1 LPVDISTYNYLPLF
15 SVRRAE
21 MFAMENLP
29 NKDKDILLPIV
40 LLRGWGVSKHLENSI
55 ERIKK
60 STGDRPWIMD
70 IDVDY
75 LLENKGKERPVFEEL
90 ESLRNSAEGYKN
102 WCNFVAEYPQ
112 VIPCVQLEDRAELN
126 EQLDRLVAL
135 GRGMAVRFNDVN
147 IPNWNAILRVIAG
160 KAIEGL
166 CVIIDYGKLGQLT
179 KERLL
184 EYTDPVSTYVNEM
197 YQEIPNAIFV
207 VSSTTFPSDFSDIDG
222 LEERVI
228 FERQFFSEIVAQCP
242 DIALK
247 YSDRGS
253 TRAGKAATGGATPA
267 PRIDFPLK
275 NVWKISRKKLSPI
288 EMEDEEERKDG
299 YRVVA
304 KNLVRSVEWDPNLKI
319 WGAKEIEASA
329 KGELITNPHHSTA
342 VRINIHLHRQLH
354 YNNAPGEIIDTDDD
368 WVD

>member
-1 LPVDISTYNYLPLF
+1 MPVDISTYNYLPLF

-60 STGDRPWIMD
+60 SIGDRPWIMD

-75 LLENKGKERPVFEEL
+75 LLKNKGKKRPVFEEL
-90 ESLRNSAEGYKN
+90 ENLRDSAQGYKN
-102 WCNFVAEYPQ
+102 WCDFVAECPQ
-112 VIPCVQLEDRAELN
+112 IIPCIQLEDLAELE
-126 EQLDRLVAL
+126 EQLDRLVVL

-147 IPNWNAILRVIAG
+147 ISNWRAILRVMAG
-160 KAIEGL
+160 KDIEGF
-166 CVIIDYGKLGQLT
+166 CVIIDYGKLGELT
-179 KERLL
+179 KEGLL
-184 EYTDPVSTYVNEM
+184 EYVDPVSAYVNEM
-197 YQEIPNAIFV
+197 YQETPDTIFV

-222 LEERVI
+222 LGERI
-228 FERQFFSEIVAQCP
+228 IYERQFFIEVVEQCP

-253 TRAGKAATGGATPA
+253 TRAETTTRGGATIS

-275 NVWKISRKKLSPI
+275 DVWRISRKKMSQI
-288 EMEDEEERKDG
+288 ELEDEEEKKEG
-299 YRVVA
+299 YRAVA
-304 KNLVRSVEWDPNLKI
+304 KRLVRSNDWDPNLKI

-354 YNNAPGEIIDTDDD
+354 YNDAPGEVIDTDDD